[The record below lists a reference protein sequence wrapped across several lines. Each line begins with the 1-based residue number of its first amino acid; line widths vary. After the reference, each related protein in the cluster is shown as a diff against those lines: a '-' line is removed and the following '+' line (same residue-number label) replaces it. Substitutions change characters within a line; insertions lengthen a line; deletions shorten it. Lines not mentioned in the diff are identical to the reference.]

1 MKEIRI
7 SFVLASFNGALY
19 IEAQVRS
26 ILAALGPDDEVV
38 VSDDGSTDQTLEIL
52 RAIGDDRVQLTPPG
66 RRLGYQRNFQ
76 RAIEASRGSYIF
88 FSDQDDI
95 CLPRRVPKSLD
106 ALSHC
111 DCVCGDAIVV
121 DQDLNEIASSFFAL
135 RKARFGAVRLFCKPA
150 VIGATMA
157 CRREFVIANLPFPRD
172 VPHDMWLSI
181 LAALQGRLSTEPGP
195 FILYRRHEYALSDTA
210 TKTRRNLSRI
220 LAERIRLLVA
230 LVMQRLRE
238 GGQQ

>member
-1 MKEIRI
+1 MNEIRI
-7 SFVLASFNGALY
+7 SFVLASFNGAVY

-52 RAIGDDRVQLTPPG
+52 LAIGDDRVRFTPPG
-66 RRLGYQRNFQ
+66 LRLGYQRNFQ

-95 CLPRRVPKSLD
+95 CLPERVSKSLD
-106 ALSHC
+106 ALSHY

-121 DQDLNEIASSFFAL
+121 DQDLNETASSFFAL
-135 RKARFGAVRLFCKPA
+135 RKARFGTLRLFFRPA

-181 LAALQGRLSTEPGP
+181 LAALQGRLCAESSP
-195 FILYRRHEYALSDTA
+195 FILYRRHEHALSETA
-210 TKTRRNLSRI
+210 TTTRRNLRRI

-230 LVMQRLRE
+230 LVTQYLRE
-238 GGQQ
+238 GG

>member
-1 MKEIRI
+1 MNEIRV
-7 SFVLASFNGALY
+7 SFVLASFNGALHV
-19 IEAQVRS
+19 EAQVRS
-26 ILAALGPDDEVV
+26 ILKALGPDDEIV

-52 RAIGDDRVQLTPPG
+52 HAIGDDRVRYAPPG
-66 RRLGYQRNFQ
+66 QHLGYQRNFQ
-76 RAIEASRGSYIF
+76 RAIAASRGRYIF

-95 CLPRRVPKSLD
+95 CLPARVPKSLD
-106 ALSHC
+106 ALSRC

-135 RKARFGAVRLFCKPA
+135 RKARFGALSLFLRPA

-181 LAALQGRLSTEPGP
+181 RATLHGRLCAESGP
-195 FILYRRHEYALSDTA
+195 FILYRRHEKALSA
-210 TKTRRNLSRI
+210 TGTTTRRNLHRI
-220 LAERIRLLVA
+220 LAERIRLLAA
-230 LVMQRLRE
+230 LVTHSPRE
-238 GGQQ
+238 GG